1 MAFEKNLQR
10 GVYFLFFAA
19 NLGVLYLLVP
29 FLVILQ
35 FAYGVSALALL
46 LMFSGIL
53 FNRSRLSYLN
63 PLKWKPLMRP
73 SLGISK
79 DSLKLTRRYSLLAI
93 FTLMIATASVS
104 QVVLLSDGIQRQFI
118 LDNTERYDLPTLVV
132 EALSEPSR
140 PPEPYYIRSN
150 ISVRVS
156 ERIDEIVLASTKSS
170 GLNLRI
176 ERKYSIIMIKDLITR
191 DIGGPYE
198 SAIIGINQSLFEEIW
213 GNDYVGEFPR
223 NNKSVFAV
231 VYPFELGDRQPEWF
245 VGKSANV
252 PAEWKNERGIEER
265 LYAFWNISGF
275 KIMESIAASS
285 FMPFGIG
292 DIPPIVYIVP
302 FEWVDMYREVYEN
315 TPTEVIIKSYY
326 HDWKEQP
333 DILAVANGLESMGQE
348 LVRNSKKLESP
359 YPEYKIKSADSPI
372 YAQLTDLG
380 IILAKVRSMLLLFI
394 SPLIILGAFVA
405 LYALNLVEYR
415 KKHLINIM
423 KTRGIGSD
431 QVAFALFIEA
441 TLVGVLSFVGGLVVS
456 ALSVF
461 ALKQYSSNPL
471 LSNMTFALKSPRFIL
486 SSLAFAVVLTYDLSY
501 GRIKF
506 LSRISIKDAENPE
519 FQSIPF
525 WKKYFLDIFSLL
537 LGIIGLIGLH
547 VLITRTTVSSLN
559 VFVLLNASLVMIL
572 IMIGAVLSFY
582 RFFAPI
588 SKLIAGILYNTIG
601 TLSTLNVR
609 GISLRREGVSQLAS
623 IVLLASMFG
632 MVLMLVPPSL
642 EQSAQAQI
650 YYEVGA
656 DVRISSIATT
666 WNGTDYTIAQNVS
679 GLKAVTG
686 GMLLDLVISSYA
698 QDEFHV
704 TLLGIDPKTY
714 FTTAYLPEGLSAS
727 SAKEIQQ
734 LLSENPQNALF
745 WEQDR
750 SKLNSTGKYVLSL
763 RDRYNIGITHDFLF
777 NLKGSFNYWPIL
789 IPSRSMVD
797 GIRLVTS
804 INQTWAIYDIVRK
817 QQIDQ
822 FDLFA
827 LGKILPGYSPSNVST
842 SLRVAFSPYGSPI
855 AFAVDKISLSSE
867 DTALGLAMPYFTEIG
882 TLSIIV
888 VLLVSFILYGLTSA
902 RSRKNEISLYKT
914 LGMTRSQLVRMF
926 LLELIYVTLFSAFIG
941 YFIGVQLATLFKAIV
956 VSSGFYNALPPV
968 RITIQGFLIQRFYGV
983 IGSIAFIT
991 SIFPILLLA
1000 RLKPGDLLRQE

>member
-10 GVYFLFFAA
+10 GVYSLFFAA
-19 NLGVLYLLVP
+19 NIAVIYLLVP
-29 FLVILQ
+29 FLAILQ
-35 FAYGVSALALL
+35 LAYGVSVLALVL
-46 LMFSGIL
+46 ILSGIF
-53 FNRSRLSYLN
+53 FNRTRLSYLN
-63 PLKWKPLMRP
+63 PFKWKALMRP

-79 DSLKLTRRYSLLAI
+79 DSLKLTKRYSLLAV

-132 EALSEPSR
+132 EAYSEPSR

-156 ERIDEIVLASTKSS
+156 ERIDELVLASTKSS

-176 ERKYSIIMIKDLITR
+176 ERKYSLIMIKDLITR
-191 DIGGPYE
+191 DIGGPFE
-198 SAIIGINQSLFEEIW
+198 SAIIGMNQSFFEEVW

-265 LYAFWNISGF
+265 LYAFWNVSGY

-285 FMPFGIG
+285 FIPFGIG

-315 TPTEVIIKSYY
+315 TATEVIIKSYY
-326 HDWKEQP
+326 HDWKKQP

-380 IILAKVRSMLLLFI
+380 VILAKVRSMLLLFI

-405 LYALNLVEYR
+405 MYALNLVESR
-415 KKHLINIM
+415 KKYLINIM

-441 TLVGVLSFVGGLVVS
+441 TFVGLLSFVGGLIVS
-456 ALSVF
+456 ALSVYILRF
-461 ALKQYSSNPL
+461 YSSNPL
-471 LSNMTFALKSPRFIL
+471 LSNMTFALSSPRFIF
-486 SSLAFAVVLTYDLSY
+486 SSLAFAVILTYDLSY

-519 FQSIPF
+519 FQSVPF
-525 WKKYFLDIFSLL
+525 WKRYFLDIFSLL
-537 LGIIGLIGLH
+537 LGVIGLFGLH
-547 VLITRTTVSSLN
+547 FLITMTTISSLN
-559 VFVLLNASLVMIL
+559 VFVLLNASLVMLL

-588 SKLIAGILYNTIG
+588 SKLVARVLYGGVG
-601 TLSTLNVR
+601 TLSTLNIR
-609 GISLRREGVSQLAS
+609 SISLRREGVSQLAS

-650 YYEVGA
+650 HYEVGA

-666 WNGTDYTIAQNVS
+666 WNGTDYTVATNIS
-679 GLKAVTG
+679 GLESVSG

-698 QDEFHV
+698 EDEFHV
-704 TLLGIDPKTY
+704 TLLGIDPDTY
-714 FTTAYLPEGLSAS
+714 FSTAYLPEGFSRNS
-727 SAKEIQQ
+727 VDEIKQ
-734 LLSENPQNALF
+734 LLGANPQNALF
-745 WEQDR
+745 WKQDQ
-750 SKLNSTGKYVLSL
+750 SVLNSTGKYVLSL
-763 RDRYNIGITHDFLF
+763 RDRYNIGIIHDFLF

-789 IPSRSMVD
+789 IPSESMVD
-797 GIRLVTS
+797 GVRLVTS
-804 INQTWAIYDIVRK
+804 LNQTWAIYNIVRK

-827 LGKILPGYSPSNVST
+827 LGKVLPGFSPSNVST
-842 SLRVAFSPYGSPI
+842 SLRVAFATYGSPI

-882 TLSIIV
+882 TLSIIM
-888 VLLVSFILYGLTSA
+888 VLLVSFVLYGLTSA
-902 RSRKNEISLYKT
+902 RSRKTEISLYKT

-926 LLELIYVTLFSAFIG
+926 LLELIYVALFSALVG
-941 YFIGVQLATLFKAIV
+941 YFIGIELATLFKAIV
-956 VSSGFYNALPPV
+956 VASGFYNALPPV
-968 RITIQGFLIQRFYGV
+968 KISIQGFLVQRFYGV

-991 SIFPILLLA
+991 SIFPIFLLS